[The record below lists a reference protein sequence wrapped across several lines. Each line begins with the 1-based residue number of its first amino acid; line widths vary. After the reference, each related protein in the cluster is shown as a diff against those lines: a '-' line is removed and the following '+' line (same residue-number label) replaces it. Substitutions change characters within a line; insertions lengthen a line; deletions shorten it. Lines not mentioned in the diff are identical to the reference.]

1 MTGGN
6 GVSAASGGAAVVGGS
21 SDGFDAFISYAREPS
36 TPLASQLQT
45 SMERFAKPWNKLRAM
60 RVFRDDQSMAANTS
74 LWSTIERGLRESS
87 HLILLVTPQ
96 AAASQ
101 YVDKEI
107 QWWVEHKG
115 SANILLVHQRG
126 PLAWDRSTNDFTLDS
141 AVPPALRGAYPE
153 EPRWTNLSTFTDA
166 ELAEPAV
173 LADLLLHGLAKDA

>member
-1 MTGGN
+1 MLAGR
-6 GVSAASGGAAVVGGS
+6 S

-45 SMERFAKPWNKLRAM
+45 SMERLPSRGMLRAM
-60 RVFRDDQSMAANTS
+60 RVFRDDQSMARNTS

-126 PLAWDRSTNDFTLDS
+126 PLAWDRSTNDFLH
-141 AVPPALRGAYPE
+141 PRQRGA
-153 EPRWTNLSTFTDA
+153 A
-166 ELAEPAV
+166 
-173 LADLLLHGLAKDA
+173 GLARGLSRGTSLDESTPPTPSWPTVTNSPTPWRTCRRRSGD